1 MKDQNFTASPAAVE
15 QISVDKLDAIIAEK
29 LFTII
34 DVRSPEAI
42 VNQGAIPGAIN
53 IPLDSV
59 DQVIQESSNDNHH
72 VFTSNRPLLFCCTG
86 GVMSYAAA
94 LKAGSKG
101 ISRLH
106 NLEGGH
112 SAWKKLKEAQ
122 ATSEAA

>member
-29 LFTII
+29 RFILI
-34 DVRSPEAI
+34 DVRDPKAI
-42 VNQGAIPGAIN
+42 ENQGAIPGAIN

-59 DQVIQESSNDNHH
+59 DQVIQDSSNNMHH
-72 VFTSNRPLLFCCTG
+72 VFTGNRPLLFCCTG

-94 LKAGSKG
+94 LKAGSNG
-101 ISRLH
+101 ISQLY

-112 SAWKKLKEAQ
+112 SAWMKLKEAQ

>member
-1 MKDQNFTASPAAVE
+1 MKNQNFTASPAAVE
-15 QISVDKLDAIIAEK
+15 QISVDKLDAILAEK
-29 LFTII
+29 SFIII
-34 DVRSPEAI
+34 DVRDPKAI
-42 VNQGAIPGAIN
+42 ENQGAIPGAIN

-59 DQVIQESSNDNHH
+59 DHVIQESSNDKHD

-101 ISRLH
+101 ISQLY

-112 SAWKKLKEAQ
+112 SAWKKLKESQ